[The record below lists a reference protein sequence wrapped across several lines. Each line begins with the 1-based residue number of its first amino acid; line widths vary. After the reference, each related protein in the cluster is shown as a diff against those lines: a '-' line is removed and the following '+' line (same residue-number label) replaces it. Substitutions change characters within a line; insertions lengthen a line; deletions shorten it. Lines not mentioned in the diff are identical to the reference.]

1 MEITEINK
9 VYNNK
14 FYSTADLGA
23 VAFKVLSKE
32 EMTEEDVILQT
43 CLRKGLYDSMCDE
56 TGEIGIKINLDKT
69 PILCD
74 EK

>member
-1 MEITEINK
+1 MEVTDIDK

-14 FYSTADLGA
+14 FFSTTDLGII
-23 VAFKVLSKE
+23 AFRVLKKEKMTKE
-32 EMTEEDVILQT
+32 EEVLQT
-43 CLRKGLYDSMCDE
+43 CLRRGLYDSMCDE

-69 PILCD
+69 PILVE